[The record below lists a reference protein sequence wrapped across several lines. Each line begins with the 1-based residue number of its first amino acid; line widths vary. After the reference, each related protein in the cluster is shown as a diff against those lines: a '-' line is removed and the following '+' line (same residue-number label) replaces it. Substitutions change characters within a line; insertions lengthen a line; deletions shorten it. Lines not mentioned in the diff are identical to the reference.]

1 MTKDEIINKF
11 ILATGKEVDYWL
23 LNSNRQAR
31 VNEVGEVAYQKVA
44 NRMSVLRAKVLELVL
59 NLPGV
64 YEQEED
70 SIRRGPHDMEDREG
84 GGREATSGAGLR
96 SDSSAPLVSQ

>member
-31 VNEVGEVAYQKVA
+31 VNEIGEVAYQKVA

-84 GGREATSGAGLR
+84 SGREATPGAGLR
-96 SDSSAPLVSQ
+96 SDSGAPLVSQ